1 MREILLNEKSLD
13 GQFENMEDF
22 YQTLPVMS
30 RNLKILREN
39 NVVLQK
45 HSTLYQRKITKEI
58 PLMDLQ
64 NYKGL
69 IEPTQRDKVK
79 MWKRQL
85 SALMSTPPFWDCE
98 NEESQDSITEAA
110 KRNEDLLSF
119 SHDGYRDKTLDVSC
133 GDRISEVRSSVSTG
147 YLVEGMFQR
156 GYICRTEYI
165 RQRYQDGRIRTCYLD
180 IESESVDELEKS
192 ELEELITGL
201 ERFNEASS
209 WDSIASD
216 RFFYYK
222 RYHPSSTKRD
232 VFVNGQFADKNIYK
246 FRCGEHS
253 QVRCFGYREE
263 EQFYVLRIERDHRI
277 SDYG

>member
-45 HSTLYQRKITKEI
+45 HSTLYQCKITKEI

-64 NYKGL
+64 NRKGL
-69 IEPTQRDKVK
+69 V
-79 MWKRQL
+79 
-85 SALMSTPPFWDCE
+85 
-98 NEESQDSITEAA
+98 ES
-110 KRNEDLLSF
+110 
-119 SHDGYRDKTLDVSC
+119 V
-133 GDRISEVRSSVSTG
+133 
-147 YLVEGMFQR
+147 
-156 GYICRTEYI
+156 
-165 RQRYQDGRIRTCYLD
+165 QRYQDGRIRTCYLN

-192 ELEELITGL
+192 ELEELIIGL

-232 VFVNGQFADKNIYK
+232 VFANGRFADKNIYK

-277 SDYG
+277 SDYR

>member
-1 MREILLNEKSLD
+1 MKEILLNEKSLD

-64 NYKGL
+64 NDKGL
-69 IEPTQRDKVK
+69 IDPTQRDKVK

-98 NEESQDSITEAA
+98 SEESQDSITEAA

-119 SHDGYRDKTLDVSC
+119 SHDGYRDKTLEVSC
-133 GDRISEVRSSVSTG
+133 GDRIREVRSSVSTG
-147 YLVEGMFQR
+147 YLAEGMFQR
-156 GYICRTEYI
+156 GYICRS
-165 RQRYQDGRIRTCYLD
+165 L
-180 IESESVDELEKS
+180 
-192 ELEELITGL
+192 
-201 ERFNEASS
+201 
-209 WDSIASD
+209 
-216 RFFYYK
+216 FF
-222 RYHPSSTKRD
+222 
-232 VFVNGQFADKNIYK
+232 V
-246 FRCGEHS
+246 
-253 QVRCFGYREE
+253 YR
-263 EQFYVLRIERDHRI
+263 VL
-277 SDYG
+277 